1 MNMFWFITILFLSEC
16 YYFTNNIQICEG
28 FMERFLIS
36 NVLAAQD
43 QAQGD
48 VLLHFLFCFV
58 CENVDRVCM
67 HANVCTI
74 DCMKTC
80 RYIPMWA
87 CVNETETEQWVCL
100 ETMCVQSS
108 AHGMKGWRG
117 LQREEND
124 V

>member
-1 MNMFWFITILFLSEC
+1 MFWFIAILFLSEC

-48 VLLHFLFCFV
+48 VLLQLWFCFV
-58 CENVDRVCM
+58 CENVDRVHR

-74 DCMKTC
+74 DYKNLYVRAYLCERVWM
-80 RYIPMWA
+80 
-87 CVNETETEQWVCL
+87 NET
-100 ETMCVQSS
+100 
-108 AHGMKGWRG
+108 A
-117 LQREEND
+117 
-124 V
+124 